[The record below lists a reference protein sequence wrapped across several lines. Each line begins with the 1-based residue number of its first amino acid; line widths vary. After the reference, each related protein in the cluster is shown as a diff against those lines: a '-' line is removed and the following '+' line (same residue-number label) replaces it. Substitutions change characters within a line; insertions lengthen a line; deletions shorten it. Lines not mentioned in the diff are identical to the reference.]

1 MPADKID
8 VARLAH
14 EAAEYANNHWTHAH
28 RWQVLRDEHFA
39 HLVMEECA
47 KVCDITPP
55 SPFRPS
61 IEAAHA
67 IRSMKP

>member
-1 MPADKID
+1 MADKID
-8 VARLAH
+8 VAKLAR
-14 EAAEYANNHWTHAH
+14 EADQYADDFKNFIPEA
-28 RWQVLRDEHFA
+28 RDEHFA
-39 HLVMEECA
+39 RLVLEEAA

-55 SPFRPS
+55 DPFRPS